1 MTDPEPVLVLDEE
14 VPDGPVDGRGGEAV
28 HLALQHHVVTQ
39 RLHHAGAHGTDF
51 RPEPYSSIIINTCC
65 LLKNNFSSPDDEV
78 GRHVDG
84 GPHLVA
90 RLAHVL
96 TPVCSLHAAESR
108 NGRYIKSK
116 NNIKFKFNAFHP
128 TYVGRM
134 KSLTL

>member
-65 LLKNNFSSPDDEV
+65 LFKKPF
-78 GRHVDG
+78 
-84 GPHLVA
+84 PHLTM
-90 RLAHVL
+90 RLAVMLTAGPTLLLASHTYSPRSVL
-96 TPVCSLHAAESR
+96 S
-108 NGRYIKSK
+108 
-116 NNIKFKFNAFHP
+116 
-128 TYVGRM
+128 
-134 KSLTL
+134 TLLNLEMGDI